1 MNVKHDRFLDED
13 SLDEL
18 KGSVYRYLEVELSKE
33 KYGGMSLDDIHEL
46 TEGIEA
52 LFRRV
57 THE

>member
-1 MNVKHDRFLDED
+1 MDMRQDRFLDED

-18 KGSVYRYLEVELSKE
+18 KGSIYRYLEVELSKE

-52 LFRRV
+52 LFRGV
-57 THE
+57 